1 MPVKKT
7 RSTKLNNRR
16 FTLKKKVNTVIPK
29 DKVFSVQ
36 SAENTVKYPIPTFP
50 TDLPIDDEDIEVRPG
65 ISKGFL
71 RRISEPLHMTQIPIE
86 EQTPEQRQR
95 FKDMMEKYWYLFN
108 RHQFT
113 LEEHL
118 QLLRDGKIPSDL

>member
-1 MPVKKT
+1 MPVNKT
-7 RSTKLNNRR
+7 RNNKINNRR
-16 FTLKKKVNTVIPK
+16 ITLKKINSKKSNKIIYPK
-29 DKVFSVQ
+29 
-36 SAENTVKYPIPTFP
+36 ATFP
-50 TDLPIDDEDIEVRPG
+50 TEIPIDDEDIEVRPG

-71 RRISEPLHMTQIPIE
+71 RRISEPLYMIQTPVE

-108 RHQFT
+108 TNQFT

-118 QLLRDGKIPSDL
+118 QLLRDGKIPRDL

>member
-1 MPVKKT
+1 MPKKT
-7 RSTKLNNRR
+7 RNNKINNKRK
-16 FTLKKKVNTVIPK
+16 TLKKIKLIESINV
-29 DKVFSVQ
+29 
-36 SAENTVKYPIPTFP
+36 YPTPTFP

-71 RRISEPLHMTQIPIE
+71 RRISEPLHMTQIPVE
-86 EQTPEQRQR
+86 EQTPEQRQK

-108 RHQFT
+108 THQFT

-118 QLLRDGKIPSDL
+118 QLLRDGKIPRHL